1 MPTYEYECESC
12 GHRFEKRQS
21 MSDKPLKTCPK
32 CGRNVRRLIGAGT
45 GLIIKSGGFHATDHV
60 RSGGSSCSQEQT
72 GTTCCGRNSRCDSPA
87 CGT

>member
-1 MPTYEYECESC
+1 
-12 GHRFEKRQS
+12 
-21 MSDKPLKTCPK
+21 
-32 CGRNVRRLIGAGT
+32 VRRLIGAGT